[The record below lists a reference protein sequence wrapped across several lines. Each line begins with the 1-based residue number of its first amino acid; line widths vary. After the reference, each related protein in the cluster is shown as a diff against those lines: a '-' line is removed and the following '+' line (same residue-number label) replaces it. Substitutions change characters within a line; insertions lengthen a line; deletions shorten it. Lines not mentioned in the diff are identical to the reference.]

1 MTFVLS
7 KEEKKDYRWVCKV
20 MESCTTLEQSE
31 NAFRLVSLFYIKH
44 NNLTM
49 AKALINLSTEVDI
62 KIELNETTN

>member
-1 MTFVLS
+1 
-7 KEEKKDYRWVCKV
+7 

>member
-1 MTFVLS
+1 MTFILS
-7 KEEKKDYRWVCKV
+7 KEEKKDYDWICKV
-20 MESCTTLEQSE
+20 MKSCTTLEQSG
-31 NAFRLVSLFYIKH
+31 NAFALVSLFYIKY